1 MADQKKCN
9 GSIYVVKEKD
19 TLYQIAITYG
29 IRVKDIM
36 LRNPYVDVYNL
47 QPGDELCI
55 PGFTPVVSGAFVPYV
70 VKKGDTV
77 LGIAKSNKTTV
88 ENLAKSNKKIRDLTL
103 PVGTVVLID
112 KAK

>member
-1 MADQKKCN
+1 MGAKIVSNNGKK
-9 GSIYVVKEKD
+9 
-19 TLYQIAITYG
+19 TLPGVHVPHHKNTNDCVPQ
-29 IRVKDIM
+29 VMPVPDK
-36 LRNPYVDVYNL
+36 VYISL
-47 QPGDELCI
+47 HMHM
-55 PGFTPVVSGAFVPYV
+55 GAPCDPL

-88 ENLAKSNKKIRDLTL
+88 ENLAKSNKTIRDLTL